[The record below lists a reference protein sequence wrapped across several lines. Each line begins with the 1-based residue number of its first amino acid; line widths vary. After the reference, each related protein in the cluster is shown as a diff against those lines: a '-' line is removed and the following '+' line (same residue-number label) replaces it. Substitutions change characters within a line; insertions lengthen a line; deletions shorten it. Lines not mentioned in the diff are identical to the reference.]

1 MKDVRCFEVYARL
14 NVTETRF
21 YFSIYLF
28 HQRILFSLNIY
39 HQKYIRECNMRPKL
53 VEKSFISLLYRP
65 NGFVTFNFIMK
76 LSSTYT
82 GFLIYYM
89 ELL

>member
-39 HQKYIRECNMRPKL
+39 HRKYICECNMRPKL
-53 VEKSFISLLYRP
+53 VEKVLFHFYIGQMALLHL
-65 NGFVTFNFIMK
+65 T
-76 LSSTYT
+76 
-82 GFLIYYM
+82 
-89 ELL
+89 LL